1 MAHDTGL
8 PVVAVVGRPNV
19 GKSSL
24 VNRILGH
31 REAIVQETPGVT
43 RDRRSFVA
51 EWSGRAFQLFDTGG
65 LEPSADGLERRV
77 GEQAEVAIAAADA
90 IVLVVDA
97 RTGPLE
103 DDLVVADMLR
113 RANKP
118 VLVAAN
124 KVDDARDEPDGS
136 EFYRLGLGPP
146 HPVSALHGRGSG
158 DLLDA
163 LIEVLPRDGGE
174 RTEEW
179 GAAAIVG
186 RPNVGK
192 SSLLNHLVR
201 EERAIVDP
209 VPGTTRD
216 PVDSVLELGDGRR
229 IMMVDTAGMRR
240 GVQIKEEIEYFSWL
254 RSRGVLRRIDTAV
267 LVVDAS
273 EGVTGH
279 DQRLAEDIVDAGRA
293 CVIVINK
300 WDLLTRD
307 STERMRFENAVAD
320 RLRFLSWAEV
330 LRTSA
335 LTGRGVDKVIPAIA
349 QAIESHRL
357 RLPTPE
363 VNRLVQA
370 AQDHRPHPRTGGRAI
385 RVLYAVQAAV
395 RPPTFVLFSTGRIE
409 PSYIR
414 YLENRLRDRH
424 AFRGSPLR
432 FEIRRK
438 PRRELQR

>member
-1 MAHDTGL
+1 
-8 PVVAVVGRPNV
+8 
-19 GKSSL
+19 
-24 VNRILGH
+24 
-31 REAIVQETPGVT
+31 
-43 RDRRSFVA
+43 
-51 EWSGRAFQLFDTGG
+51 
-65 LEPSADGLERRV
+65 
-77 GEQAEVAIAAADA
+77 
-90 IVLVVDA
+90 
-97 RTGPLE
+97 
-103 DDLVVADMLR
+103 
-113 RANKP
+113 
-118 VLVAAN
+118 
-124 KVDDARDEPDGS
+124 
-136 EFYRLGLGPP
+136 
-146 HPVSALHGRGSG
+146 
-158 DLLDA
+158 
-163 LIEVLPRDGGE
+163 LIGVLPRDGGE

-192 SSLLNHLVR
+192 SSLLNRLVR

-229 IMMVDTAGMRR
+229 IRMVDTAGMRR

-254 RSRGVLRRIDTAV
+254 RSRGVLRRVDTAV

-307 STERMRFENAVAD
+307 STERLRFESAVAD

-395 RPPTFVLFSTGRIE
+395 GPPTFVLFSTGRIE
-409 PSYIR
+409 PSYTR
-414 YLENRLRDRH
+414 YLENRIRDRH

-432 FEIRRK
+432 FEVRRK
-438 PRRELQR
+438 SRRELQR